1 MTTQASDA
9 VSDGQLF
16 IHGKFLPSANGETR
30 DVVNPATE
38 EVICQVAWGT
48 VADLD
53 QAVTAAR
60 GAFEGGA
67 WPALTLKQRGR
78 VLLRIAD
85 VIEEHAEELAR
96 LESLD
101 VGKPISFTRGFD
113 VPSAADLFR
122 YYGGMVEQLEGAA
135 RPVGGRSLAYT
146 RREPLGVV
154 GAITPFNF
162 PLNLAVNKIAPA
174 LAAGNTFVLK
184 PAEQTPLSALRLA
197 GIMDE
202 AGLPAGVFNVVTG
215 DGATVG
221 ARLAAHP
228 DVRKL
233 ALTGST
239 ATGKRLAATAAD
251 TLKRVTLEL
260 GGKGANIVFADADL
274 DAAAQWAFQAAFF
287 NTGQFCMSGS
297 RLLVQRPVYDEMV
310 TRMAAHADA
319 APVGDPLDPGTVLGP
334 LAHRAQLD
342 RVVEYVAVARAE
354 GAVLRAGGSAGVGG
368 DTGTRG
374 YYFQPTVFSDV
385 TPRMRIAREEVFGP
399 VLTITPFDTED
410 EAVAIAN
417 SSPFGLAA
425 GLHTT
430 DLRRAHQVAA
440 RLEAGIVWVNS
451 WAMFEN
457 TTSFGGYK
465 ESGYG
470 RELGPEGIDEYLQ
483 AKTVVVNTE

>member
-1 MTTQASDA
+1 MTIQATES
-9 VSDGQLF
+9 VTDGQLF
-16 IHGKFLPSANGETR
+16 IDGKSLPSATGETR

-38 EVICQVAWGT
+38 EVICRVAWGT

-53 QAVTAAR
+53 QAVAAAQ
-60 GAFEGGA
+60 GAFESGE

-85 VIEEHAEELAR
+85 AIEEHAEELAL

-101 VGKPISFTRGFD
+101 VGKPITFTRGFD

-135 RPVGGRSLAYT
+135 RPAGSRSLAYT

-184 PAEQTPLSALRLA
+184 PAEQTPLSTLRLA
-197 GIMDE
+197 GIMHE

-228 DVRKL
+228 DIRKL
-233 ALTGST
+233 AFTGST

-274 DAAAQWAFQAAFF
+274 DAATQWAFQAAFF

-310 TRMAAHADA
+310 TRMAAQAGVV
-319 APVGDPLDPGTVLGP
+319 PVGDPLDPQTVLGP

-342 RVVEYVAVARAE
+342 RVVEYVAIAKAE
-354 GAVLRAGGSAGVGG
+354 GAVLRAGGSAGLAG
-368 DTGTRG
+368 DADARG

-385 TPRMRIAREEVFGP
+385 TPQMRIAREEVFGP

-417 SSPFGLAA
+417 GSPFGLAA

-430 DLRRAHQVAA
+430 DLRRAHQIAA

-470 RELGPEGIDEYLQ
+470 RELGPEGINEYLQ